1 MSVCGIVNC
10 FNVTNEGSAF
20 CERHQTGSKGYLGSD
35 FYGKPVF
42 KEKTDMVNH
51 PPHYTSGNLEVID
64 ILKDQLTPEEYEGFL
79 KGNIL
84 KYTLRYRLKN
94 GLQDLEKSEWY
105 LKKLIEH
112 KKDA

>member
-1 MSVCGIVNC
+1 MYKCGWC
-10 FNVTNEGSAF
+10 GNVHSKLEIPPGT
-20 CERHQTGSKGYLGSD
+20 CEP
-35 FYGKPVF
+35 KP
-42 KEKTDMVNH
+42 DMVNQ

-105 LKKLIEH
+105 LKKLIEL
-112 KKDA
+112 KKTP

>member
-1 MSVCGIVNC
+1 VSKCGIVNC
-10 FNVTNEGSAF
+10 WLPTEKGSSF
-20 CERHQTGSKGYLGSD
+20 CIGHQTGKGIEI
-35 FYGKPVF
+35 PQV
-42 KEKTDMVNH
+42 DMVNH

-105 LKKLIEH
+105 LKKLVEH